1 MWEYYFTKNNPNA
14 KVNIYAIDIDER
26 AKEIEGGRIKIF
38 IGSQSDRN
46 FLREV
51 KAEIPKIDILIDDG
65 GHEMEQQI
73 VTFEEFY
80 DHIKDSG
87 IYWCEDVCTS
97 YWALYNGGYR
107 KTTSYIEYTKNL
119 IDYLNAYNATEAD
132 ELEVS
137 DFTNTT
143 YGIHYYENIVVVEKK
158 IRDPRYSNICQYA
171 LIGHN
176 KFRPK
181 IPEFKIRFF

>member
-65 GHEMEQQI
+65 
-73 VTFEEFY
+73 
-80 DHIKDSG
+80 
-87 IYWCEDVCTS
+87 
-97 YWALYNGGYR
+97 
-107 KTTSYIEYTKNL
+107 
-119 IDYLNAYNATEAD
+119 
-132 ELEVS
+132 
-137 DFTNTT
+137 
-143 YGIHYYENIVVVEKK
+143 
-158 IRDPRYSNICQYA
+158 
-171 LIGHN
+171 
-176 KFRPK
+176 
-181 IPEFKIRFF
+181 